1 MASPASSVLS
11 PSQLELMAR
20 NGEERTAEAGDV
32 LFRVGD
38 RTYPFIVILD
48 GEIAIQ
54 NPTGRE
60 IIRHGR
66 NVFLG
71 EMNLLSGQTVFLTA
85 TATRPTRYLAVER
98 DVIRNLMFEDSAL
111 SDLLMSTFMR
121 RREALQQEEGIGI
134 EVFGPHSSPDTRRIV
149 DFARRNRLPHAWRDP
164 EAGDDPNA
172 RAVIDS
178 VEPAQIPVLRL
189 LVEPTSTTRAGA
201 RSPAPSESVWSWA
214 SARRWTCW

>member
-20 NGEERTAEAGDV
+20 NGEERTAEAGEV

-48 GEIAIQ
+48 GEIVIQ
-54 NPTGRE
+54 NPAGRE

-85 TATRPTRYLAVER
+85 TATRQTRYLAVER

-111 SDLLMSTFMR
+111 SDLLLSTFMR

-134 EVFGPHSSPDTRRIV
+134 EIFGPHSSPDTRRIV
-149 DFARRNRLPHAWRDP
+149 DSGDVFVVPIDDKSLPRRTEELISRLYDLDWRVHDVTVTIVRSLRDVPEGLASDP
-164 EAGDDPNA
+164 SGGG
-172 RAVIDS
+172 S
-178 VEPAQIPVLRL
+178 
-189 LVEPTSTTRAGA
+189 
-201 RSPAPSESVWSWA
+201 
-214 SARRWTCW
+214 RR